1 MLTRLDKL
9 IAASGRFSRSEARE
23 AIRAGRVTADGA
35 VLTRPEEKVDEGAL
49 IAVDGDA
56 LRTDALRCF
65 MLDKPAGILTAARDA
80 RQPTV
85 LDLVPEEYRRL
96 GLQPVGRLDKDTTGL
111 LLLTN
116 DGALAHRVIS
126 PKSGVVKTYLATTDG
141 DTDGSDA
148 AAFAAGL
155 TLADGTRCLSAALE
169 TLGGGQCLVRVQEG
183 KYHQVKRMLAA
194 RGRRVLEL
202 RRLAIGALELDPA
215 LGPGKMRELSSN
227 EIELIFALSH
237 SL

>member
-155 TLADGTRCLSAALE
+155 SLADGTRCLRAALE
-169 TLGGGQCLVRVQEG
+169 PLGGGQCLVRVQEG

-194 RGRRVLEL
+194 RGKPVRYLKRLSMGPIRLDPSLEPGEWRPLTREEVAAL
-202 RRLAIGALELDPA
+202 RRGQ
-215 LGPGKMRELSSN
+215 
-227 EIELIFALSH
+227 
-237 SL
+237 

>member
-1 MLTRLDKL
+1 M
-9 IAASGRFSRSEARE
+9 
-23 AIRAGRVTADGA
+23 
-35 VLTRPEEKVDEGAL
+35 
-49 IAVDGDA
+49 
-56 LRTDALRCF
+56 
-65 MLDKPAGILTAARDA
+65 
-80 RQPTV
+80 
-85 LDLVPEEYRRL
+85 
-96 GLQPVGRLDKDTTGL
+96 GRLDKDTTGL

-155 TLADGTRCLSAALE
+155 SLADGTRCLRAALE
-169 TLGGGQCLVRVQEG
+169 PLGGGQCLVRVQEG

>member
-23 AIRAGRVTADGA
+23 AIRAGRVTADGT
-35 VLTRPEEKVDEGAL
+35 VLTRPEEKVHEGTH

-96 GLQPVGRLDKDTTGL
+96 GLQPW
-111 LLLTN
+111 
-116 DGALAHRVIS
+116 
-126 PKSGVVKTYLATTDG
+126 
-141 DTDGSDA
+141 
-148 AAFAAGL
+148 AGW
-155 TLADGTRCLSAALE
+155 TRTPRDC
-169 TLGGGQCLVRVQEG
+169 CC
-183 KYHQVKRMLAA
+183 
-194 RGRRVLEL
+194 
-202 RRLAIGALELDPA
+202 
-215 LGPGKMRELSSN
+215 
-227 EIELIFALSH
+227 
-237 SL
+237 